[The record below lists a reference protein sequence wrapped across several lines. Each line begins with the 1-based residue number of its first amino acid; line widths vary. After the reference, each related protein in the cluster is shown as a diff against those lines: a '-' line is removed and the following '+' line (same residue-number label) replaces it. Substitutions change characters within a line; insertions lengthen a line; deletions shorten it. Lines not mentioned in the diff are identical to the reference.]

1 MVVLYEGQ
9 QIYFGRTGD
18 AKQFFTDMGF
28 VCPPRQTTADFLT
41 SLTSPSE
48 RRVKPGYEDK
58 VPRTPA
64 EFAQRWRNS
73 AACASLLQEIDTFD
87 QEYPIGGDAFKQFGE
102 ARRLMQSKQ
111 QSVSLF
117 VLRWGLSTISNIVSY
132 IGVLG
137 PLTPFR
143 FMSRLCFV

>member
-1 MVVLYEGQ
+1 MFHKVVVLYEGQ

-48 RRVKPGYEDK
+48 RRVQPGYEDK
-58 VPRTPA
+58 VPRTPT

-73 AACASLLQEIDTFD
+73 PDCARLLQEIDAFD
-87 QEYPIGGDAFKQFGE
+87 QEYPIGGDALTNFGE

-111 QSVSLF
+111 QL
-117 VLRWGLSTISNIVSY
+117 VSY
-132 IGVLG
+132 PLVLG
-137 PLTPFR
+137 
-143 FMSRLCFV
+143 CKHYV